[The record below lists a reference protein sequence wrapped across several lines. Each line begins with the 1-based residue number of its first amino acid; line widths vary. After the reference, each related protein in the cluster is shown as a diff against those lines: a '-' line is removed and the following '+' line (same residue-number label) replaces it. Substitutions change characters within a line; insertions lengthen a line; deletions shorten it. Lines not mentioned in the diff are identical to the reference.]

1 MLRCMTVRREETEE
15 QCMEQKK
22 MRKAKM
28 QKETGY
34 DTYGGTWSGSITVFL
49 SLLCIIFF
57 SLICTAA
64 ESARIQG
71 ARTQTANIAGM
82 ATFSVLGEFEKALLE
97 DYEIFAVDGAY
108 GSGSFKSEKVKN
120 RLEYYLK
127 LNTDPKEG
135 VFSVWCFDPWNLE
148 LTDTEL
154 TGYALLTDDFGEPFY
169 QQAVRYMKTNAAS
182 LALDHLKEYS
192 EHTNTIQRWE
202 KEYEKRRKEN
212 DGQLSGLEDKK
223 KQKLEQLESEAAENG
238 TEIVEV
244 PKTENPLKAIAK
256 LRRKS
261 TLEIVTGGKKISK
274 KKVRTGKLPSKH
286 RPKSGTLKLKKENS
300 GFLANTL
307 FREYLMLHF
316 PNYLS
321 SEKTGKLDYQIE
333 YLLGGKVSD
342 KKNLKYVVNRL
353 LLIREGM
360 NYLYALE
367 APEMNGRAEGL
378 AVTLTGFLGMP
389 ALTAATKHAL
399 LLAWAYGES
408 LIDVR
413 TLLDDG
419 KVPLFKD
426 AGSWKLTLE
435 NLGRITEILEQGNTG
450 ETSGLSYAEY
460 LRILLNLGSLTDQ
473 KMRALDMIQCNLR
486 ENPKSADF
494 YAANCVVGTE
504 MTGKWK
510 CAPVFFRVPSAFLGV
525 SSETLVF
532 EQQAGMA
539 Y

>member
-1 MLRCMTVRREETEE
+1 
-15 QCMEQKK
+15 
-22 MRKAKM
+22 M
-28 QKETGY
+28 QKTKRCSINNRI
-34 DTYGGTWSGSITVFL
+34 WSGSITVFL
-49 SLLCIIFF
+49 SLLCVLFF
-57 SLICTAA
+57 SLICTAV
-64 ESARIQG
+64 ESARVQG

-82 ATFSVLGEFEKALLE
+82 ATFSVLGEFEKPLLDE
-97 DYEIFAVDGAY
+97 YEIFAVDGSY
-108 GSGSFKSEKVKN
+108 GSGSFKSEKVKS
-120 RLEYYLK
+120 RLEHYLTI
-127 LNTDPKEG
+127 NTNPKDG
-135 VFSVWCFDPWNLE
+135 VFSVWCFDPWNLS
-148 LTDTEL
+148 LADTKL
-154 TGYALLTDDFGEPFY
+154 TGYALLTDEFGEPFY
-169 QQAVRYMKTNAAS
+169 QQAVRYMKANAAS
-182 LALDHLKEYS
+182 LALDKLTEYS
-192 EHTNTIQRWE
+192 ENTNTIQKWE
-202 KEYEKRRKEN
+202 KEYERRRKEN

-223 KQKLEQLESEAAENG
+223 QQKMEQLESEAAESG

-244 PKTENPLKAIAK
+244 PRAQNPLKEIAK

-261 TLEIVTGGKKISK
+261 TLEIVTGGKTVSDKR
-274 KKVRTGKLPSKH
+274 VQTGKLPSKH
-286 RPKSGTLKLKKENS
+286 RPGNGTLKLKKENS
-300 GFLANTL
+300 GFLANAL

-321 SEKTGKLDYQIE
+321 SEKTGKLDYQLE
-333 YLLGGKVSD
+333 YILGGKVSD

-367 APEMNGRAEGL
+367 APEMNGKAEGL

-450 ETSGLSYAEY
+450 GTQGLSYSEY
-460 LRILLNLGSLTDQ
+460 LRILLNLGSLTEQ

-486 ENPKSADF
+486 ENAETANF
-494 YAANCVVGTE
+494 YAVNCVVGTE
-504 MTGKWK
+504 MTGRWK
-510 CAPVFFRVPSAFLGV
+510 CAPVFFRIPSAFLGI
-525 SSETLVF
+525 SGETMTF

>member
-1 MLRCMTVRREETEE
+1 
-15 QCMEQKK
+15 
-22 MRKAKM
+22 M
-28 QKETGY
+28 QKTKRCS
-34 DTYGGTWSGSITVFL
+34 TNNRIWSGSITVFL
-49 SLLCIIFF
+49 SLLCVLFF
-57 SLICTAA
+57 SLICTAV
-64 ESARIQG
+64 ESARVQG

-82 ATFSVLGEFEKALLE
+82 ATFSILGEFEKPLLDE
-97 DYEIFAVDGAY
+97 YEIFAVDGSY
-108 GSGSFKSEKVKN
+108 GSGSFKSEKVKS
-120 RLEYYLK
+120 RLEHYLTI
-127 LNTDPKEG
+127 NTNPKDG
-135 VFSVWCFDPWNLE
+135 VFSVWCFDPWNLS
-148 LTDTEL
+148 LADTKL
-154 TGYALLTDDFGEPFY
+154 TGYALLTDEFGEPFY
-169 QQAVRYMKTNAAS
+169 QQAVRYMKANAAS
-182 LALDHLKEYS
+182 LALDRLTEYS
-192 EHTNTIQRWE
+192 ENTSTIQKWE
-202 KEYEKRRKEN
+202 KEYERRRKEN

-223 KQKLEQLESEAAENG
+223 QQKMEQLESEATESG

-244 PKTENPLKAIAK
+244 PRAENPLKEIAK

-261 TLEIVTGGKKISK
+261 TLEIVTGGKPVSD
-274 KKVRTGKLPSKH
+274 KKVQTGKLPSKH
-286 RPKSGTLKLKKENS
+286 RPGNGTLKLKKENS
-300 GFLANTL
+300 GFLANAL

-321 SEKTGKLDYQIE
+321 SEKTGKLDYQLE
-333 YLLGGKVSD
+333 YILGGKVSD

-367 APEMNGRAEGL
+367 APEMNGKAEGL

-450 ETSGLSYAEY
+450 GTQGLSYSEY
-460 LRILLNLGSLTDQ
+460 LRILLNLGSLTEQ

-486 ENPKSADF
+486 ENAETANF

-504 MTGKWK
+504 MTGQWK
-510 CAPVFFRVPSAFLGV
+510 CAPVFFRLPSAFLGI
-525 SSETLVF
+525 SGKTMTF